1 MSSQIGR
8 IIHHVSCAVS
18 RSGNGTSFSDQF
30 LIGGWGCVV
39 PNVRRACAA
48 VPPSLWGG
56 FMIDRPHG
64 EWQDYSGQW
73 QISLDA
79 WQKCREYAAGDRDM
93 GSISPDAHGER
104 IRLQEQVE
112 AIADVTSF
120 VSAVNRLPGPCILY
134 LGFEPPEWGES
145 PDDPD
150 IVGQLVCMLAPY
162 IAARV
167 ARTPSRGGMVIV
179 WDGLT
184 GRPAN
189 AWLLARTRQLG
200 FEPWI
205 EDYASIGSPFDEM
218 RAPQAC
224 TCYGRPVNYHYH
236 GGLEGMLDRNS
247 KTVLLFQPEE
257 GTEATPALDSS
268 GLRYGVTTDEAAE
281 VVRHGGSLVMNC
293 LDEALLAEIV
303 GKIGLTA

>member
-1 MSSQIGR
+1 MSQVGR

-30 LIGGWGCVV
+30 LRGGWGCVV

-48 VPPSLWGG
+48 VPVSLWGG

-64 EWQDYSGQW
+64 EWQDDTGEW
-73 QISLDA
+73 QIALDA
-79 WQKCREYAAGDRDM
+79 WERCRDYAAGRRAIPGHVGREVRD
-93 GSISPDAHGER
+93 
-104 IRLQEQVE
+104 QVA

-134 LGFEPPEWGES
+134 LGFEPTVWGES

-150 IVGQLVCMLAPY
+150 IVGQLACMMAPY
-162 IAARV
+162 LAARV
-167 ARTPSRGGMVIV
+167 ARPASKGPMVVV

-184 GRPAN
+184 GRPWN
-189 AWLLARTRQLG
+189 AWLMARTRQLG
-200 FEPWI
+200 FDAWI

-236 GGLEGMLDRNS
+236 GGLEGALDRGS
-247 KTVLLFQPEE
+247 RTVLLFQPEE
-257 GTEATPALDSS
+257 GTDVSPAIDAN
-268 GLRYGVTTDEAAE
+268 GLRYGVTTDEAAAL
-281 VVRHGGSLVMNC
+281 VRAGGSLVMNC
-293 LDEALLAEIV
+293 LDAPLLAEIV
-303 GKIGLTA
+303 GKIGVVA